1 MNREFTKYGVGFL
14 GATAW
19 VGLSDTTSVL
29 SLMIG
34 GLCLAALACWFS
46 LRIRREIR
54 TIRDDNRQARER
66 RETRKR
72 ERRVGGRPTGS
83 SSGEARS

>member
-29 SLMIG
+29 SLVIG

-46 LRIRREIR
+46 LRIRQEIR

-66 RETRKR
+66 REARKR